1 MRGRPRLYWLAF
13 KTQLIR
19 AAPHNLRPNFKD
31 ISAGIDGLDAAR
43 CDVDGLR
50 SRGVTRFLDLS
61 RLNRR
66 NIDDIDGNEG
76 GMDDDG
82 PRNDDDDGFP
92 VEPPPTRRRLSESA
106 EGDRPGL
113 DLPGERSG
121 LDSQPS
127 ALDIAGPPAIP
138 EVEILYTS
146 PRSRLSRAPS
156 LAYSPTTMAGP
167 NTPRIE
173 TDEEEPNVEPPHPGT
188 VPNTPGR
195 DPRAVQIDLLPHQD
209 PHQPGHLK
217 HYFQYDG
224 NLIHH
229 YQEQHQLLRGNLL
242 VMDLNLILQWH
253 HSMSLLVQ
261 QIDFDFSAND
271 LINKRLRSLDP
282 FDVVEINSN
291 DPMTKMI
298 LDLPLVQ
305 LRAMCKPSTSPELKV
320 NIYLMDG
327 TVVMMEFSI
336 SLKTQWTSG

>member
-19 AAPHNLRPNFKD
+19 AAPHNLRPNFED

-66 NIDDIDGNEG
+66 NIDDIDGDEG
-76 GMDDDG
+76 AMDDDG
-82 PRNDDDDGFP
+82 PRNDDDDDDDDGFP

-127 ALDIAGPPAIP
+127 ALDFAGPPAIL

-173 TDEEEPNVEPPHPGT
+173 TDEEEPKVEPPHPGT
-188 VPNTPGR
+188 APNTPGR
-195 DPRAVQIDLLPHQD
+195 DPRAVQFDLLPHQD
-209 PHQPGHLK
+209 PHQPGHQTLLPVRRQPDSPLPRATSTPPEQSPG
-217 HYFQYDG
+217 HGSQLDPAMASLYEPAGPTDRFRLQRQRLDQ
-224 NLIHH
+224 
-229 YQEQHQLLRGNLL
+229 QEASIFGPIRRRRDQHQRPYDKDDPG
-242 VMDLNLILQWH
+242 
-253 HSMSLLVQ
+253 SAGGPTEGYVQ
-261 QIDFDFSAND
+261 AFD
-271 LINKRLRSLDP
+271 I
-282 FDVVEINSN
+282 
-291 DPMTKMI
+291 T
-298 LDLPLVQ
+298 
-305 LRAMCKPSTSPELKV
+305 
-320 NIYLMDG
+320 
-327 TVVMMEFSI
+327 
-336 SLKTQWTSG
+336 